1 MMEGWGVGGLGS
13 SEMSKETKRPAT
25 YADLEALPEHMVG
38 QIIDGELIVMPRP
51 AGAHTKAHTSLIG
64 ELYTP
69 FQRGR
74 GGPGGWW
81 FMTEPELHF
90 GQDVLVPDV
99 AAWRLERMPE
109 DQEAP
114 YFTLPPA
121 WVCEVLSPSTAKLD
135 RHRKREIYARE
146 GVGHVWLLDPA
157 SRTLEVFQL
166 RDGQWVQRGTWSVE
180 VGARAEP
187 FEAFELE
194 LARLWPRKPQAPQ
207 PP

>member
-1 MMEGWGVGGLGS
+1 
-13 SEMSKETKRPAT
+13 MSKETKRPAT

-38 QIIDGELIVMPRP
+38 QIIDGELIAMPRP
-51 AGAHTKAHTSLIG
+51 AGPHTVAHTVLIG

-69 FQRGR
+69 FQRGS

-90 GQDVLVPDV
+90 GDDVLVPDI
-99 AAWRLERMPE
+99 AGWRIERMPE

-114 YFTLPPA
+114 YFSLPPD

-135 RHRKREIYARE
+135 RHRKSEIYARE
-146 GVGHVWLLDPA
+146 GVGHVWLLDPV

-166 RDGQWVQRGTWSVE
+166 RDGQWVRRGTWSGE
-180 VGARAEP
+180 VSARAEP
-187 FEAFELE
+187 FEELELE
-194 LARLWPRKPQAPQ
+194 LARLWPRMPQSPQ